1 MMRFGEKKV
10 TKEKFN
16 ATEKP
21 IKILNVNVGGIVI
34 SKLIETKANSKYLIG
49 YFNKAIKSLALI
61 MPKVSGCLKTFKRY
75 KTFKVKDEDKDINK
89 KLMSFHINDEKL
101 LEDC

>member
-1 MMRFGEKKV
+1 MMKFGERKV

-16 ATEKP
+16 ATGKP
-21 IKILNVNVGGIVI
+21 IKILNVNLGGIVI
-34 SKLIETKANSKYLIG
+34 SKLIETKANSNYLIG
-49 YFNKAIKSLALI
+49 YLNKAIKSLALI
-61 MPKVSGCLKTFKRY
+61 MPKMSGCLKTFKRH